1 MPLNS
6 LLITYSSFFPLLH
19 RSIVAI
25 VAVVFVFVVVVVA
38 IVRKSGFLTRSR
50 RFIRGCYI
58 GQTVLANMRWSMKIR
73 LPRQLSSCIN
83 KLDLHIFFSC
93 RMSRSV
99 SSRKFDA
106 SCPHATRMSEKGEEN
121 RKRRRPC
128 YSM

>member
-6 LLITYSSFFPLLH
+6 LLITYSSSFPLPH

-25 VAVVFVFVVVVVA
+25 VTVVFVFVVVVVA
-38 IVRKSGFLTRSR
+38 VVRKSGFFTRS

-58 GQTVLANMRWSMKIR
+58 GQPVLANMRWSVKIR

-83 KLDLHIFFSC
+83 KLDLHIFFSS